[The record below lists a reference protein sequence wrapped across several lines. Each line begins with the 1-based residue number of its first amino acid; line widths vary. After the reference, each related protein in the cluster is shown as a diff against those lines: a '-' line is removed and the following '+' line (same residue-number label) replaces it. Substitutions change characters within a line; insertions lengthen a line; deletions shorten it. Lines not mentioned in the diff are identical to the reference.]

1 MKLNNRQRENLYGY
15 LFIGI
20 WIIGFAWLTLYPL
33 IMSLIYSMNKVTIT
47 VADGIVLNNVKF
59 QNFID
64 VFSTDFDFV
73 NELTKFIGEI
83 FLFVPIIIIISI
95 MVSLLLNQKIKLRG
109 IFRSFFFLPVIIAS
123 GPMINE
129 LLKQGAGTIP
139 MLENP
144 EIAETLSQL
153 PRFLRDPIS
162 SLFSQMIMVLWF
174 SGVQIV
180 LFLAALQKLDSSI
193 YEAASIDGASPWEMF
208 WKITLPA
215 LKPMV
220 LVSSIYSIVFLATF
234 SNNKVITY
242 IQSKMF
248 DITKGYGYSS
258 ALAWIY
264 FVVVAIL
271 LAFVYLL
278 FKPKKEEKAKWMPA
292 YKK

>member
-1 MKLNNRQRENLYGY
+1 
-15 LFIGI
+15 
-20 WIIGFAWLTLYPL
+20 
-33 IMSLIYSMNKVTIT
+33 
-47 VADGIVLNNVKF
+47 
-59 QNFID
+59 
-64 VFSTDFDFV
+64 
-73 NELTKFIGEI
+73 
-83 FLFVPIIIIISI
+83 
-95 MVSLLLNQKIKLRG
+95 MV
-109 IFRSFFFLPVIIAS
+109 
-123 GPMINE
+123 
-129 LLKQGAGTIP
+129 
-139 MLENP
+139 
-144 EIAETLSQL
+144 
-153 PRFLRDPIS
+153 
-162 SLFSQMIMVLWF
+162 

-193 YEAASIDGASPWEMF
+193 YEAASNDGASPWEMF

-278 FKPKKEEKAKWMPA
+278 FKPKKEKAK
-292 YKK
+292 

>member
-278 FKPKKEEKAKWMPA
+278 FKPKKEEKAK
-292 YKK
+292 

>member
-20 WIIGFAWLTLYPL
+20 WIIGFTWLTLYPL

-220 LVSSIYSIVFLATF
+220 LVSSI
-234 SNNKVITY
+234 
-242 IQSKMF
+242 
-248 DITKGYGYSS
+248 
-258 ALAWIY
+258 
-264 FVVVAIL
+264 
-271 LAFVYLL
+271 
-278 FKPKKEEKAKWMPA
+278 
-292 YKK
+292 

>member
-215 LKPMV
+215 LKPIV

-278 FKPKKEEKAKWMPA
+278 FKPKKEEKAK
-292 YKK
+292 